1 MDNNYIS
8 NNTEQSS
15 IELTQP
21 TNSTESNNIDEE
33 QYLYLKKLNQKLA
46 AFDEINKEP
55 KNEEPTI
62 KR

>member
-8 NNTEQSS
+8 NNTEQSN
-15 IELTQP
+15 IELNQP

-55 KNEEPTI
+55 NNEEPTI